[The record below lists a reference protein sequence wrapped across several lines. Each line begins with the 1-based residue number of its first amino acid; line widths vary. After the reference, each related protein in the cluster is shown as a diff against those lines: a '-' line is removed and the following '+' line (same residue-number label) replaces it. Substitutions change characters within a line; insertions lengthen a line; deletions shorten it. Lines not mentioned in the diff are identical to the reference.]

1 MVQVIAEIIQNQ
13 GRETRQTSLPAL
25 QQKTMLISK
34 YGNREV
40 FLIAF
45 NPDMQRQICTDSELC
60 MFGDYPT
67 LSTLREGYGNNAP
80 TMWLIPQLTNLSEYC
95 GCKEKLQGKPL
106 EECASI
112 IANEFH
118 YLKVSEMMLFFYRF
132 KAGQYGRFYGS
143 VDPLVIT
150 TSLREFLKE
159 RAYAYDR
166 HEREERERQRE
177 EEMKNAVSWKE
188 YCKMQEEA
196 LRSEGKNEEADAWKG
211 RKNPMLSDYSS
222 RKGKKEAK
230 DDEKT
235 IIKIIKSCLNNP
247 EASEESKKAFRQ
259 SFKKK
264 YGYTPQEYIEKNS
277 DNGKN

>member
-1 MVQVIAEIIQNQ
+1 
-13 GRETRQTSLPAL
+13 
-25 QQKTMLISK
+25 
-34 YGNREV
+34 
-40 FLIAF
+40 
-45 NPDMQRQICTDSELC
+45 
-60 MFGDYPT
+60 
-67 LSTLREGYGNNAP
+67 
-80 TMWLIPQLTNLSEYC
+80 MWLIPQLYNLSEYC

-132 KAGQYGRFYGS
+132 KVGQYGRFYGS

-177 EEMKNAVSWKE
+177 EEMKNAVSWKQ

-196 LRSEGKNEEADAWKG
+196 LRAEGKNEEADAWKG
-211 RKNPMLSDYSS
+211 RKNPMQADYSNVNGS
-222 RKGKKEAK
+222 EAPN
-230 DDEKT
+230 DDTKA
-235 IIKIIKSCLNNP
+235 IVKIIKSCLDNP
-247 EASEESKKAFRQ
+247 EASEDVKKAFCQ

-264 YGYTPQEYIEKNS
+264 YGYTPQEYIEKHN
-277 DNGKN
+277 